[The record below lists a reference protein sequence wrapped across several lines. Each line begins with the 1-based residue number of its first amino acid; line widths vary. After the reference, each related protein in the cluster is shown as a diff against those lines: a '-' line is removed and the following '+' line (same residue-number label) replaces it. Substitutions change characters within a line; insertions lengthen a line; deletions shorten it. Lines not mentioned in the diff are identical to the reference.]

1 MNFSPA
7 SLSRFF
13 IERPVLS
20 NVIAVFIMV
29 LGGVAIAFL
38 PVTQYPPITPPT
50 VQVTAT
56 YPGATAET
64 MVKKVALPIEQQVNG
79 VDGMLYMSS
88 SSSSTGN
95 YTLTV
100 TFNIGTDPNMD
111 QILVENRVSAALAQL
126 PESVQNQ
133 GVVTRKTSTAF
144 LQVIALTSPNKLYDA
159 LFLNNYAIIN
169 LQNELTRVPGVG
181 NISIFGLGQYS
192 MRIWLD
198 PNQMQQRSL
207 VPSDVINAIKN
218 QNRELAASQFGA
230 PPALEGQEFQYTI
243 TSNAPLNQ
251 SEEFEEIIVKSDTAH
266 GGQITR
272 IKDIARVELGSQ
284 TYNQFFEFNGNTAA
298 GIAIFQLPGSNAL
311 TTAQAVRKKMD
322 HLSKGFPPGM
332 EYCIPFD
339 TTFFVNESVNE
350 VYKTLIEAGL
360 LVLLVII
367 IFLQDIR
374 AALVP
379 ATTVP
384 VTIIGAFAGMA

>member
-1 MNFSPA
+1 LNFSPA
-7 SLSRFF
+7 SLSTFF

-64 MVKKVALPIEQQVNG
+64 LVKKVALPIEQQVNG

-133 GVVTRKTSTAF
+133 GVITRKTSTAF

-207 VPSDVINAIKN
+207 VPSDVIHAIQN
-218 QNRELAASQFGA
+218 QNKELAASQFGA
-230 PPALEGQEFQYTI
+230 PPAPEGQEFQYTI

-272 IKDIARVELGSQ
+272 LKDVARVELGSQ
-284 TYNQFFEFNGNTAA
+284 TYNQFFEF
-298 GIAIFQLPGSNAL
+298 
-311 TTAQAVRKKMD
+311 K
-322 HLSKGFPPGM
+322 
-332 EYCIPFD
+332 E
-339 TTFFVNESVNE
+339 
-350 VYKTLIEAGL
+350 
-360 LVLLVII
+360 
-367 IFLQDIR
+367 
-374 AALVP
+374 
-379 ATTVP
+379 
-384 VTIIGAFAGMA
+384 